1 MVALS
6 PDAFVGVA
14 WSAMRS
20 LLGRTAA
27 ISVAALTVFVGVTA
41 AGASADSTPDPQC
54 APVETSTTTTDAP
67 ESSAPD
73 TTTAEPLESSTT
85 TSTSTSTTTVDC
97 DESTPIDE
105 ATAPS
110 TTQPATSTTSTS
122 TTTTSTSTTITT
134 TTEVPGLGE
143 TEPAPTTRPPLLVAD
158 LPSPVG
164 AAPQRGTDHQVAE
177 TLPPPSTT
185 TTTTLPPEWN
195 LPGNSGEGRR
205 IVYRKSWPMRVW
217 TVESNGA
224 VSKTHLV
231 SGRATWNQPT
241 PGTYRVFSRSG
252 YTCNIN
258 NPHICWRYMVRF
270 TKGPGGDNI
279 GFHEIPTNLNTGY
292 KLQSESQLGLALS
305 GGCVRQRTSDALYI
319 WNWAPVG
326 TKVVVLP

>member
-1 MVALS
+1 
-6 PDAFVGVA
+6 
-14 WSAMRS
+14 MRS

-41 AGASADSTPDPQC
+41 AGATADSASDPECTP
-54 APVETSTTTTDAP
+54 V
-67 ESSAPD
+67 
-73 TTTAEPLESSTT
+73 ESSTT
-85 TSTSTSTTTVDC
+85 TLPGSSVPETSAPDDSATSSTTTSPSTTDDVECVESSTTVADATSTTIPAPTSTSTT
-97 DESTPIDE
+97 SP
-105 ATAPS
+105 
-110 TTQPATSTTSTS
+110 STS
-122 TTTTSTSTTITT
+122 TPAGTT
-134 TTEVPGLGE
+134 TTAVPSLGE
-143 TEPAPTTRPPLLVAD
+143 SEPTPSTQPPLLVAD
-158 LPSPVG
+158 LPNPIG
-164 AAPQRGTDHQVAE
+164 AAPQRGVDQQVAE

-195 LPGNSGEGRR
+195 LPANSGNGRR

-241 PGTYRVFSRSG
+241 PGTYSVFSRSG

-292 KLQSESQLGLALS
+292 RLQSESQLGLALS

>member
-1 MVALS
+1 
-6 PDAFVGVA
+6 
-14 WSAMRS
+14 MRS

-41 AGASADSTPDPQC
+41 AGASADSTPDPEC
-54 APVETSTTTTDAP
+54 APVESSTTTTDAP
-67 ESSAPD
+67 ETSAPE
-73 TTTAEPLESSTT
+73 TTAAGELEST
-85 TSTSTSTTTVDC
+85 TSTTAVDCVDPTTVAA
-97 DESTPIDE
+97 ES
-105 ATAPS
+105 A
-110 TTQPATSTTSTS
+110 ATSTTLRATTTTTT
-122 TTTTSTSTTITT
+122 TTTTSTT
-134 TTEVPGLGE
+134 TTEVPVLAE
-143 TEPAPTTRPPLLVAD
+143 TEPAPTTQPPALVAD
-158 LPSPVG
+158 MPNPVLASPRRG
-164 AAPQRGTDHQVAE
+164 ADQQVAE

-185 TTTTLPPEWN
+185 TTTTTTLPPEWN
-195 LPGNSGEGRR
+195 LPANSGNGRR

-217 TVESNGA
+217 TVESSGA

-231 SGRATWNQPT
+231 SGRATWNQPL
-241 PGTYRVFSRSG
+241 PGTYSVFSRSG

-279 GFHEIPTNLNTGY
+279 GFHEIPTNLQTGY

>member
-1 MVALS
+1 
-6 PDAFVGVA
+6 
-14 WSAMRS
+14 MRS

-27 ISVAALTVFVGVTA
+27 ISVAALTSFVGVTA
-41 AGASADSTPDPQC
+41 AGASADSTSDPEC
-54 APVETSTTTTDAP
+54 ATV
-67 ESSAPD
+67 
-73 TTTAEPLESSTT
+73 ESSTT
-85 TSTSTSTTTVDC
+85 TTPESSVPETSAPDDTTTTTDVECAEPSTVVADSSESAPSTTIPAASPTSTTATSTSTTSTTTEAPGLT
-97 DESTPIDE
+97 ESEP
-105 ATAPS
+105 APS
-110 TTQPATSTTSTS
+110 TQ
-122 TTTTSTSTTITT
+122 
-134 TTEVPGLGE
+134 
-143 TEPAPTTRPPLLVAD
+143 PPLLVAD
-158 LPSPVG
+158 LSNPAG
-164 AAPQRGTDHQVAE
+164 AAPQRGTDRQVAE

-195 LPGNSGEGRR
+195 LPGNSGNGRR

-231 SGRATWNQPT
+231 SGRADWNQPT
-241 PGTYRVFSRSG
+241 PGTYSVFSRSG

-305 GGCVRQRTSDALYI
+305 GGCVRQRTSDAVYI